1 MSINF
6 LNATGLNS
14 TENPE
19 FDLFNPPKTPLD
31 NVVNSVATDALEN
44 VSKTFSSSFNPALE
58 IVKSGAAF
66 EQKSASNLFE
76 LETQSNKIVE
86 TIDLL
91 LDLSRELGTLNA
103 EKPVLNQAVKDILL
117 KLEGKG
123 IKLVDLSKGDAIS
136 KDQLI
141 TLKTVTSTHI
151 DKLRTQIQQLF
162 NKMQNVIQN
171 MSSVNDTVKK
181 MISEQSD
188 LIRKVLERSVKR

>member
-1 MSINF
+1 MSINSLNPID
-6 LNATGLNS
+6 LNATGSDTFDFNHLNK
-14 TENPE
+14 TEE
-19 FDLFNPPKTPLD
+19 K
-31 NVVNSVATDALEN
+31 VDAIAQDTIAK
-44 VSKTFSSSFNPALE
+44 VSKALDPALE

-66 EQKSASNLFE
+66 EQLSANKLFE
-76 LETQSNKIVE
+76 LETQSNTIVE

-91 LDLSRELGTLNA
+91 LDLSREIGSLNA
-103 EKPVLNQAVKDILL
+103 DKPVLNKPVKDILQ
-117 KLEGKG
+117 KLEAKG
-123 IKLVDLSKGDAIS
+123 IKLVDLSKGDVIS

-141 TLKTVTSTHI
+141 NLKTVTSTHI

>member
-1 MSINF
+1 MSINS
-6 LNATGLNS
+6 LNPTTPNS
-14 TENPE
+14 TETHD
-19 FDLFNPPKTPLD
+19 FDLLNSQTLIDKS
-31 NVVNSVATDALEN
+31 VNTAVADAIEN
-44 VSKTFSSSFNPALE
+44 ISKTFSTSFNPALE

-66 EQKSASNLFE
+66 EKNSANKLFE

-91 LDLSRELGTLNA
+91 LDLSRETGSLNA
-103 EKPVLNQAVKDILL
+103 DKPVLNQTVKDILL
-117 KLEGKG
+117 KLESKG
-123 IKLVDLSKGDAIS
+123 IKLVDLSKGDVIS

-141 TLKTVTSTHI
+141 NLKTVTSTHI

-181 MISEQSD
+181 MISEQGD